1 MLTDEYLDTQVNT
14 FVIKTLKKK
23 KVNLVGKKKLKKL
36 RIFLPKD

>member
-23 KVNLVGKKKLKKL
+23 KVNLVEKKIKKL